1 MKNPIQLVTLAFFIS
16 IFSTFATAKVG
27 MFNFPATKLNHKL
40 KNKPVLL
47 NLQPK
52 PKILIVNSINQT
64 NLFLNAIGRRESSNR
79 YNITNRWGYMGKYQ
93 FGRKTLNN
101 LGYKNISNKQFLN
114 NPKIQE
120 EAMIKLLKH
129 NKHILKKEIKK
140 YSGTSVHGVYIT
152 ESGLLAA
159 AHLAGP
165 GNVKKWLRRGK
176 RFRDGLGTDL
186 VEYLKLFGDYRII
199 I

>member
-1 MKNPIQLVTLAFFIS
+1 MSLL
-16 IFSTFATAKVG
+16 STFAALPNIVRYNAITVSSIKAQNIKIDVEI
-27 MFNFPATKLNHKL
+27 PKAEV
-40 KNKPVLL
+40 KN
-47 NLQPK
+47 N
-52 PKILIVNSINQT
+52 NQIY
-64 NLFLNAIGRRESSNR
+64 LFLTSIGRRESSNR
-79 YNITNRWGYMGKYQ
+79 YDIVNRWGYMGKYQ
-93 FGRKTLNN
+93 FGRKTLNA
-101 LGYKNISNKQFLN
+101 LGYKNISNKQFLS
-114 NPKIQE
+114 NPKLQE

-129 NKHILKKEIKK
+129 NKHILRKEIRK
-140 YSGTSVHGVYIT
+140 YCGTQKHGVYIT

-186 VEYLKLFGDYRII
+186 TEYLQLFGGYKII